1 MYIKDCYINIE
12 KKMSNLQSISLLAA
26 RLIVAYGFW
35 TPAWKKFGNID
46 AVASW
51 FGTLGIPFP
60 LINAYL
66 SASTEILG
74 VVLLTLGFMT
84 RLISIPLIV
93 VMLVAIFTVHLP
105 NGFHAADN
113 GFEIPLYYM
122 LFLSLFLSFGA
133 GKISLDHFLFK
144 KQ

>member
-1 MYIKDCYINIE
+1 MSIKDCYINIE

-51 FGTLGIPFP
+51 FATLGIPFP

-74 VVLLTLGFMT
+74 VILLTLGLMT

-93 VMLVAIFTVHLP
+93 IMLVAIFTVHLP
-105 NGFHAADN
+105 NGFHAAEN

-133 GKISLDHFLFK
+133 GKISVDHFLFK

>member
-1 MYIKDCYINIE
+1 
-12 KKMSNLQSISLLAA
+12 MSSLQSISLLAA

-46 AVASW
+46 AVTTW
-51 FGTLGIPFP
+51 FGTLGIPFS
-60 LINAYL
+60 LVGAYL
-66 SASTEILG
+66 SASTELLG
-74 VVLLTLGFMT
+74 VILLTLGFMT

-93 VMLVAIFTVHLP
+93 IMLVAIFTVHLP

-113 GFEIPLYYM
+113 AFEAILYYM
-122 LFLSLFLSFGA
+122 LSLSLFISFGA
-133 GKISLDHFLFK
+133 GKISLDHFIFK

>member
-1 MYIKDCYINIE
+1 MCIKDCYISI
-12 KKMSNLQSISLLAA
+12 KQKMNHLQSISLLAA

-46 AVASW
+46 AVAAW
-51 FGTLGIPFP
+51 FATLGIPFP

-66 SASTEILG
+66 SASTELLG
-74 VVLLTLGFMT
+74 VILLTLGFMT
-84 RLISIPLIV
+84 RFISIPLIV
-93 VMLVAIFTVHLP
+93 IMIVAILTVHLP

-122 LFLSLFLSFGA
+122 IFLSLFLSFGA
-133 GKISLDHFLFK
+133 GKISVDHFVFK

>member
-1 MYIKDCYINIE
+1 MCIKDCYIRIE
-12 KKMSNLQSISLLAA
+12 KKMSNLQSIGLLAA

-46 AVASW
+46 AVAAW
-51 FGTLGIPFP
+51 FATLGIPFP

-66 SASTEILG
+66 SASTELLG
-74 VVLLTLGFMT
+74 VILLTLGFMT
-84 RLISIPLIV
+84 RFISIPLIV
-93 VMLVAIFTVHLP
+93 IMLVAIFTVHLP

-122 LFLSLFLSFGA
+122 IFLSLFLSFGA
-133 GKISLDHFLFK
+133 GKISVDHFVFK